1 MRCFQIDNTINDL
14 LAQGVALA
22 SPNAWR
28 TRQAKQAQWEALQ
41 SAVVPAWA
49 SALQQRQE
57 RALESAGRFHRAYMA
72 QEPFPSE

>member
-49 SALQQRQE
+49 SALQQDRK
-57 RALESAGRFHRAYMA
+57 SVV
-72 QEPFPSE
+72 